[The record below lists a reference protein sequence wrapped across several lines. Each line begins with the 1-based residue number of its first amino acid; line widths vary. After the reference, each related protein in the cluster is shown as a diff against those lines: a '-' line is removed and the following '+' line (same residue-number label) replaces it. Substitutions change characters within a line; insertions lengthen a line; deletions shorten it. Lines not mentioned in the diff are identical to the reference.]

1 MKQNLKDMLQG
12 LVDSA
17 KKTGYVSGIGGVG
30 VCVVD
35 SKCVDR
41 IQNYLERLKKV
52 EERLDENKSI

>member
-1 MKQNLKDMLQG
+1 MLQG

-17 KKTGYVSGIGGVG
+17 DDTGCDGGLT
-30 VCVVD
+30 VVD
-35 SKCVDR
+35 KKCVDR